1 MKFDLIDQPWVGQE
15 AYIYTERTVVVST
28 STLSL
33 APQRVVMRTV
43 ATSDAGPYHLTVTE
57 IFTPLFCTSSFS
69 QSISV
74 PKEPLSAK
82 RNCLR

>member
-1 MKFDLIDQPWVGQE
+1 MKPDLIDQPWVGQE
-15 AYIYTERTVVVST
+15 EYIYTERTVVMST
-28 STLSL
+28 STLSP
-33 APQRVVMRTV
+33 APQRVVMTTV
-43 ATSDAGPYHLTVTE
+43 ATSDAGPYHLTMTE
-57 IFTPLFCTSSFS
+57 IFTPFCASSFS